1 MRMQPTFRV
10 RVPGSISEATAR
22 LQSAAASDAHGPHAD
37 AGGSCLDFRVAPEER
52 RLWSPHLSVQLTPT
66 DDGVVLFGRF
76 APRPEVWTFVMML
89 YFAAAFVAICGL
101 VYGLVQ
107 VLLGATPWALAAI
120 PAGLVV
126 VLSLHV
132 ISLTGQRLSA
142 DQMEALRGRLD
153 HVVREAF
160 GSQEIG

>member
-10 RVPGSISEATAR
+10 RVPGSIDEATAR
-22 LQSAAASDAHGPHAD
+22 LQSATARGVLGQHAD
-37 AGGSCLDFRVAPEER
+37 AGGSCLDFRVAPDER

-89 YFAAAFVAICGL
+89 YFAAAFVTICGL

-107 VLLGATPWALAAI
+107 VLLDTTPWALVAI
-120 PAGLVV
+120 PVGLAV
-126 VLSLHV
+126 VLALHA

-160 GSQEIG
+160 GSTELD